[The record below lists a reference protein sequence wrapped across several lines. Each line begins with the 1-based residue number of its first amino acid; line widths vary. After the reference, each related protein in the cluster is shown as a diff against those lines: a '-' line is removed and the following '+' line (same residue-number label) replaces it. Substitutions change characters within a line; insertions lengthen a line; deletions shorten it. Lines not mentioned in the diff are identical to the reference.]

1 MNTLAAHVALA
12 LEPTPDE
19 AHELLHRELSKSEYL
34 EGRGLQSILDW
45 LLQKIGTTV
54 FRTAEGTFNW
64 MLLAIIAV
72 VIIALIIGVYAR
84 VGREQKT
91 ISAAQ
96 ELTSLSADEHRRR
109 ALDLKNTDPT
119 EALKAGFRAIIVRL
133 DKTAATAAP
142 GRTTGDITRLIAH
155 EYPDLKND
163 ISRCAS
169 KFDVATYRLET
180 VGTVTTQDV
189 DAMLALDNEIQKR
202 LSTQVSV

>member
-19 AHELLHRELSKSEYL
+19 ARELLRRELSKSEYL

-142 GRTTGDITRLIAH
+142 GRTTGDITR

>member
-19 AHELLHRELSKSEYL
+19 ARELLRRELSKNEYL
-34 EGRGLQSILDW
+34 EGQSVQGVLNWI
-45 LLQKIGTTV
+45 LQKIGTTV

-64 MLLAIIAV
+64 MLLVIIAV
-72 VIIALIIGVYAR
+72 VIIALIVGIYAR

-91 ISAAQ
+91 VSATQA
-96 ELTSLSADEHRRR
+96 LTSLSANEHRRR

-133 DKTAATAAP
+133 DATAATAAP
-142 GRTTGDITRLIAH
+142 GRTTGEITRLIAR
-155 EYPDLKND
+155 EYPALKYD
-163 ISRCAS
+163 VARCAS

-180 VGTVTTQDV
+180 IGTVTTQDV
-189 DAMLALDNEIQKR
+189 DAMLALDDEIQKR
-202 LSTQVSV
+202 LSAQVSS